1 MMLLTDAIAALD
13 AAETELN
20 GKNSD
25 NLILL
30 EASNALRLERNQIQL
45 GIHGMRK
52 VLYNLNEELDRF
64 KSLQETTQKENCIR
78 CSRMIEPNF
87 EFLHGRTTKNMIEL
101 PKSWEED
108 IDMSTVTIHLTQVG
122 SNQDL
127 RVKRHQGNEIH
138 LSTNGLPVDCYYMIV
153 GELLDKDD

>member
-1 MMLLTDAIAALD
+1 
-13 AAETELN
+13 
-20 GKNSD
+20 
-25 NLILL
+25 
-30 EASNALRLERNQIQL
+30 
-45 GIHGMRK
+45 
-52 VLYNLNEELDRF
+52 
-64 KSLQETTQKENCIR
+64 
-78 CSRMIEPNF
+78 MIEPNF

-153 GELLDKDD
+153 GELIDKDA

>member
-1 MMLLTDAIAALD
+1 
-13 AAETELN
+13 
-20 GKNSD
+20 
-25 NLILL
+25 
-30 EASNALRLERNQIQL
+30 
-45 GIHGMRK
+45 MRK
-52 VLYNLNEELDRF
+52 VLFTLNEELDRF
-64 KSLQETTQKENCIR
+64 KKVTETTRKENCIR

-127 RVKRHQGNEIH
+127 RVKCHQGNEIH

-153 GELLDKDD
+153 GELLDKDAPSPL